1 MNSAQFICGAEIQD
15 NVNLPGLT
23 DEIAGLLSDPDPDLV
38 ASGTRP
44 KANPVVLDG

>member
-23 DEIAGLLSDPDPDLV
+23 DEIAGLLSDPGLV